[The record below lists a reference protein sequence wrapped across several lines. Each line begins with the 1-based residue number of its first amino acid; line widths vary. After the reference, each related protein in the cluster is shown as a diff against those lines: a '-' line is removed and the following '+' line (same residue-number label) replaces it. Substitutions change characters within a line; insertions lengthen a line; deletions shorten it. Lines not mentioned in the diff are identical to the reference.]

1 MNNFYGYN
9 IGVMPGKDLPKVKGI
24 ESARMYPTTP
34 NSRDVVFEEDDD
46 VFYLIETD
54 SSNYKSNIRRFR
66 FYEESIEEANDAKYA
81 TKEDF
86 NSLREAINNVQQ
98 SIQQLATSNNRTQYN
113 DTKQGNHKQRNNGG
127 RENET
132 SN

>member
-1 MNNFYGYN
+1 MTNLYGYN
-9 IGVMPGKDLPKVKGI
+9 VGMLPGKDLPRVKGI
-24 ESARMYPTTP
+24 ESARMYPTAP
-34 NSRDVVFEEDDD
+34 NSRDVVFEEEDD

-86 NSLREAINNVQQ
+86 DSLREAINNVQQ
-98 SIQQLATSNNRTQYN
+98 SIQQLTAPDNRAQYHKPN
-113 DTKQGNHKQRNNGG
+113 AGKQRNNSG

-132 SN
+132 RS